1 MVELRMKT
9 EMNKTWENPGFIY
22 KYEVSARQDLNLRS
36 RLPAWSIRR
45 ATRCHRH
52 LRAPLRPEGLAENGR
67 ARHTVQTLIIR
78 TFISFHIDYSIGYS
92 YFKTKS

>member
-22 KYEVSARQDLNLRS
+22 KYEVSARQDLNLR
-36 RLPAWSIRR
+36 
-45 ATRCHRH
+45 
-52 LRAPLRPEGLAENGR
+52 PLRPEGLGENSR
-67 ARHTVQTLIIR
+67 ARHIAQTIVIR